1 MKYLLLLLLLLLLLF
16 SCTGE
21 DKRIVFDKLEVHKVI
36 DKYVENE
43 SLAVLHVYLEKLDG
57 TPLYSNSR
65 QDFSYIGDFV
75 DENTWFRIWSMSKI
89 VTISLAMDLIEEGVI
104 NMNDDVAD
112 YIPELKNLKI
122 AKGPNGEKLYDAQ
135 NPNCPLTFSD
145 ENYVMTIND
154 LINHKAGF
162 YYATTSSNCLNEL
175 ISSKNLASSKN
186 SIEFINKL
194 SQLPLILNPGESSF
208 YGLNT
213 TVLGFVL
220 EKASG
225 KTLRQLLKEKI
236 IDPFGIEGLDF
247 VKNDSIKLL
256 PVFSSA
262 DKIVRKAKNG
272 ELDIFGLDVPVYNN
286 KNELFLGGE
295 GMIATSNGYADFLR
309 VLLNKGSLNGRVFLN
324 KSTINEISSPHTQID
339 SYDGYNGYNL
349 WVTNENYIKDGI
361 GDSNLWT
368 GGGYEGTHFWI
379 DNKRGFVGLIMTQ
392 IFDESGL
399 QDKFRNEIRGTIYKE
414 IFKNEK

>member
-1 MKYLLLLLLLLLLLF
+1 MKYLILLLF
-16 SCTGE
+16 FFSCKVE
-21 DKRIVFDKLEVHKVI
+21 DKPIVFDKLEFNKVI

-309 VLLNKGSLNGRVFLN
+309 ILLNKGSLNGRVFLN

-379 DNKRGFVGLIMTQ
+379 DNKRGFVGLIMT
-392 IFDESGL
+392 
-399 QDKFRNEIRGTIYKE
+399 
-414 IFKNEK
+414 

>member
-1 MKYLLLLLLLLLLLF
+1 MKYLLLLLLLFF

-43 SLAVLHVYLEKLDG
+43 SLAVLHVYLENLDG
-57 TPLYSNSR
+57 TSLYSNSR

-309 VLLNKGSLNGRVFLN
+309 ILLNKGSLNGRVFLN